1 MSEGRRIHE
10 RAVRYSVD
18 GVEHEGFFA
27 LPEGATR
34 ENPAPGI
41 LVIHYW
47 LGVTSETKSKV
58 SALAREGYAA
68 FAVDVFGIPSHPKS
82 REEAGAQIGLYKQDR
97 ALFRTKLN
105 AGLDLLA
112 GMEGVDAS
120 RLAATGYC
128 FGGTG
133 AIELARSGA
142 AVKGVAIK
150 GVVSFH
156 GGLDSP
162 DPSAGK
168 NIHCKVLAFHGADDP
183 FVPAA
188 DLAAFENEMRE
199 HKVDWQLVKFGGV
212 VHSFTNPEAG
222 NDPSKGTA
230 YDARADR
237 RSWQGMKDFFFEIF
251 KQ

>member
-1 MSEGRRIHE
+1 MSGARKVHE
-10 RAVRYSVD
+10 RAIRYSVE

-34 ENPAPGI
+34 EAPVPGI

-47 LGVTSETKSKV
+47 LGVTPETRSKA

-68 FAVDVFGIPSHPKS
+68 FAVDVYGIPYHPKN
-82 REEAGAQIGLYKQDR
+82 REEAGAIIARYKQDR
-97 ALFRTKLN
+97 ALFRKKLN
-105 AGLDLLA
+105 AGLELLA
-112 GMEGVDAS
+112 GLEGVDAAKLS
-120 RLAATGYC
+120 ATGYC

-162 DPSAGK
+162 DPAAGR
-168 NIHCKVLAFHGADDP
+168 NIRCKVLAFHGADDP

-222 NDPSKGTA
+222 DDPSKGMA

-237 RSWQGMKDFFFEIF
+237 RSWQGMKEFFVEIF
-251 KQ
+251 Q